1 MKFDVVMFYYLDL
14 QCTLGEMFANTC
26 ACTDDFIKKNN
37 IQLVHVSY
45 IGVYIFYTWG
55 ACYNLVSCVTVY
67 SFYSVKS
74 LYFILQKT

>member
-1 MKFDVVMFYYLDL
+1 MKFDVVMIYYLDL

-26 ACTDDFIKKNN
+26 ACIDDFIKKKK

-45 IGVYIFYTWG
+45 IGVYIFYTWR
-55 ACYNLVSCVTVY
+55 ACYNLVSCVN
-67 SFYSVKS
+67 FYSVKS